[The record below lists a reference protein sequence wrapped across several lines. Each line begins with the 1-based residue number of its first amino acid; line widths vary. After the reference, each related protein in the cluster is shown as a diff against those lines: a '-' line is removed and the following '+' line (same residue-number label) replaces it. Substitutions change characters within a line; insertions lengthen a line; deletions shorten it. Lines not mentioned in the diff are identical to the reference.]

1 MCGGGWLPEGAF
13 VYLPRNKKIK
23 VMNALDNIQNK
34 ASVIVEQL
42 ADRQIADMKRLDD
55 AFQQWLAIDGNAIV
69 GRLGGQVDLYNS
81 TYKYIY
87 MTHFRIYNRENC
99 IYERPT
105 TFNNTYQER
114 SEMGYSKNLM
124 YMVNDLRTM
133 ISSNWEVKYRDLFT
147 AANMVKLNRALG
159 KYITNTMDAKDIEV
173 STGGAGAEVTA
184 IINGMMKFKTFGT
197 LCGGDIQCYHYR
209 YRSSLKS
216 IKR

>member
-55 AFQQWLAIDGNAIV
+55 AFQQWLAIDGTAIV

-87 MTHFRIYNRENC
+87 MTHFRVYNLENC